1 MRLAGSL
8 PDFLKRCLTRFREER
23 CTQAAASLAFTTL
36 LALVPLLT
44 VALVLITH
52 FDLFS
57 GLGTALRNF
66 LLANLLPE
74 KAGKVIAS
82 YALQFSQK
90 TGRLT
95 VLGMGMLV
103 ATALLLLLSIDRV
116 FGKDLAGQAAKAAAE
131 KNLRLSGGVDTRPR
145 SAGGERGGGDLPIGR
160 PRWVWSTRPRW
171 LT

>member
-66 LLANLLPE
+66 LLAN
-74 KAGKVIAS
+74 
-82 YALQFSQK
+82 
-90 TGRLT
+90 
-95 VLGMGMLV
+95 
-103 ATALLLLLSIDRV
+103 
-116 FGKDLAGQAAKAAAE
+116 
-131 KNLRLSGGVDTRPR
+131 
-145 SAGGERGGGDLPIGR
+145 
-160 PRWVWSTRPRW
+160 
-171 LT
+171 